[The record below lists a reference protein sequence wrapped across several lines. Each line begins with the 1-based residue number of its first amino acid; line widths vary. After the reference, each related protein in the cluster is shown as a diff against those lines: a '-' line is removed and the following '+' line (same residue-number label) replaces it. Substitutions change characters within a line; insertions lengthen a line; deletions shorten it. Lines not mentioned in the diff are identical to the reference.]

1 MGSKSK
7 GLEEALLSNMD
18 DLSSIEIDAGEAP
31 SNNAAV

>member
-1 MGSKSK
+1 MGTKSK

-18 DLSSIEIDAGEAP
+18 DLSDSGEAP